1 MKFVHIAD
9 MHFDSPFVNLSDKD
23 IMGDLRR
30 LEQRKVF
37 KKMIE
42 YIKENN
48 INYLFISGDLY
59 EHQYIKQS
67 SIEFINNLFSEI
79 PETKIYISAGNHDPK
94 VKNSYYNKFNW
105 NANVKIFDSKIENIE
120 LHKNGKPNI
129 LVIHGNLDGAKKDDK
144 PYNPISKKILEE
156 KGFDYVALGHIHKP
170 DYNSYENQKIVY
182 PGSSISLGFDEV
194 GKHGMVVGKIDEN
207 KKLELE
213 FIELD
218 DEQFTKIELNVDNI
232 VSKEELIE
240 NINELKIDKNNYV
253 EIILIGARNFEID
266 KYDILKYIKNDRI
279 IKLKDETKISYNLE
293 KISNETTLRGLFV
306 KEMLEKLENEE
317 NVENKKMIEKAIEIG
332 LESLE

>member
-1 MKFVHIAD
+1 M
-9 MHFDSPFVNLSDKD
+9 
-23 IMGDLRR
+23 
-30 LEQRKVF
+30 
-37 KKMIE
+37 
-42 YIKENN
+42 
-48 INYLFISGDLY
+48 
-59 EHQYIKQS
+59 
-67 SIEFINNLFSEI
+67 
-79 PETKIYISAGNHDPK
+79 
-94 VKNSYYNKFNW
+94 
-105 NANVKIFDSKIENIE
+105 
-120 LHKNGKPNI
+120 
-129 LVIHGNLDGAKKDDK
+129 
-144 PYNPISKKILEE
+144 
-156 KGFDYVALGHIHKP
+156 
-170 DYNSYENQKIVY
+170 
-182 PGSSISLGFDEV
+182 GFDEV